1 MGRTYQLHHLQRA
14 MSLVNRRQT
23 RPHAAGV
30 VRGHSDSLKRILSLL
45 KELEYLT
52 LDPFQ
57 GYVILRCA
65 HRPPT
70 INRFN
75 CVRASHITLGR

>member
-1 MGRTYQLHHLQRA
+1 
-14 MSLVNRRQT
+14 MSLVNSRQT

-30 VRGHSDSLKRILSLL
+30 FRGNSDSLKRILSLL

-52 LDPFQ
+52 LNPFQ
-57 GYVILRCA
+57 GYVILRRA

-70 INRFN
+70 INRCT
-75 CVRASHITLGR
+75 CVRASHITLSR